1 MNHKDNLITTLI
13 DSDSFHLD
21 CLNIVVGGST
31 KQAECQLKM
40 VVRRWKML
48 FRTVKI
54 LQSDR
59 NRMAELELI
68 DKETDKAV
76 IFKRLLENRL
86 EVLRLMEEY
95 RTEQL

>member
-1 MNHKDNLITTLI
+1 
-13 DSDSFHLD
+13 
-21 CLNIVVGGST
+21 
-31 KQAECQLKM
+31 
-40 VVRRWKML
+40 ML

-86 EVLRLMEEY
+86 EVLHRMEEY